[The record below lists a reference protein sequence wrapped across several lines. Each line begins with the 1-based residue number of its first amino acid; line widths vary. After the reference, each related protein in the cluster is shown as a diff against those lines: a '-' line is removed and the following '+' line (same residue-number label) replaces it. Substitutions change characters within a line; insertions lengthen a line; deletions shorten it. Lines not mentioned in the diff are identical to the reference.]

1 MTKKTAAISA
11 VMAML
16 TLMSLAAG
24 CVINRPPTELPPPA
38 HTDTPQTQ
46 PPEVENTIVLS
57 DGNVNETGTPT
68 AAPSVEPT
76 AAEETPEATQG
87 HAQTAEPTEIPEP
100 TSQQPSEPTPAATP
114 KPTPMQTPVPTP
126 AATPK
131 PTPVP
136 TPAPTPKP
144 TPLPTPVPTP
154 VPTPTETPEPE
165 IIAMG
170 SDFNNAL
177 LAAINEIRVGDYGH
191 EPLTLDSS
199 WCAQSLAHAIEM
211 AERGEMF
218 HSCFGTEGVSES
230 TSSPRVMGI
239 AFAAHISSIVTD
251 ARHSRLGIGSV
262 KIGDKQYTCVFSRKD
277 Y

>member
-24 CVINRPPTELPPPA
+24 CAINRPPTELPPPA

-46 PPEVENTIVLS
+46 PPEAENTIVLS

-136 TPAPTPKP
+136 TP
-144 TPLPTPVPTP
+144 

-165 IIAMG
+165 IIVMG
-170 SDFNNAL
+170 SDFNNEV
-177 LAAINEIRVGDYGH
+177 LAAINELRAQYGN
-191 EPLTLDSS
+191 EPLTLDSA

-211 AERGEMF
+211 AERGEIF
-218 HSCFGTEGVSES
+218 HSCFGTESVSNVY
-230 TSSPRVMGI
+230 SSGRVIGI
-239 AFAAHISSIVTD
+239 RSAAHATGLLDSNIT
-251 ARHSRLGIGSV
+251 RLGVGSV
-262 KIGDKQYTCVFSRKD
+262 RIGDEQYTCVFSGFN
-277 Y
+277 

>member
-1 MTKKTAAISA
+1 
-11 VMAML
+11 ML

-46 PPEVENTIVLS
+46 PPEAENTIVLS

-144 TPLPTPVPTP
+144 TPVPTP
-154 VPTPTETPEPE
+154 VTEEYKNTVGVYEGAGYVTHGVYRPWQDCSMN
-165 IIAMG
+165 IIKYNG
-170 SDFNNAL
+170 FCPVCQR
-177 LAAINEIRVGDYGH
+177 AIVEVFHYYTNE
-191 EPLTLDSS
+191 
-199 WCAQSLAHAIEM
+199 
-211 AERGEMF
+211 
-218 HSCFGTEGVSES
+218 
-230 TSSPRVMGI
+230 
-239 AFAAHISSIVTD
+239 
-251 ARHSRLGIGSV
+251 
-262 KIGDKQYTCVFSRKD
+262 KIK
-277 Y
+277 

>member
-24 CVINRPPTELPPPA
+24 CAINRPPTELPPPA

-46 PPEVENTIVLS
+46 PPEAENTIVLS

-165 IIAMG
+165 IIVMG
-170 SDFNNAL
+170 SDFNNVVL
-177 LAAINEIRVGDYGH
+177 EVFNEARAEYGNS
-191 EPLTLDSS
+191 PLTLNSA

-218 HSCFGTEGVSES
+218 HSCFGTEGVSNVY
-230 TSSPRVMGI
+230 SSPRVIGI
-239 AFAAHISSIVTD
+239 RMSVH
-251 ARHSRLGIGSV
+251 IGSV
-262 KIGDKQYTCVFSRKD
+262 VTDSRYTQLGVASVRIGDEQYTCVFSSWD
-277 Y
+277 